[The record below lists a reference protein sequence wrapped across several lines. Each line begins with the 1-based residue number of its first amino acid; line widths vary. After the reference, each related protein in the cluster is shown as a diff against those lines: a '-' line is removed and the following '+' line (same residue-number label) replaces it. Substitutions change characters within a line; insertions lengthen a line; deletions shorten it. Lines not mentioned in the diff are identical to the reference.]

1 MMSLTCAQII
11 FFIKIFTFKC
21 WTIVSHENIWNAMTA
36 ILAFILIFLSC
47 YGVWLYWKFK
57 EKVCTNWVVI
67 SIVTLKCMR
76 KFNASITSKFVWIS
90 RFSLYWNDGSLV
102 PYRICLHSL
111 SLLLKLACFFRV
123 YITIFYSNFLSLNS
137 RWSLLGAITRLSIW
151 IVLMFFRGLWSDLA
165 NSGAN
170 WLCS

>member
-47 YGVWLYWKFK
+47 YGAWLYWKFK
-57 EKVCTNWVVI
+57 EKVCTNRVVI

-76 KFNASITSKFVWIS
+76 KFNASITSKFVRIS
-90 RFSLYWNDGSLV
+90 KIFASNRYWNDGSLV
-102 PYRICLHSL
+102 PYRICLHSS
-111 SLLLKLACFFRV
+111 SLLLKLACFLE
-123 YITIFYSNFLSLNS
+123 YTLLSF
-137 RWSLLGAITRLSIW
+137 TRISW
-151 IVLMFFRGLWSDLA
+151 V
-165 NSGAN
+165 
-170 WLCS
+170 

>member
-1 MMSLTCAQII
+1 MVWLTVRLRTEHLIIGKRDTLTFIILKVHFTLSLCSDNVEMMSLTCAQII

-57 EKVCTNWVVI
+57 EKVCTNLVVI

-90 RFSLYWNDGSLV
+90 RFSLQIDIEMTVL
-102 PYRICLHSL
+102 L
-111 SLLLKLACFFRV
+111 SLIENACILRLFF
-123 YITIFYSNFLSLNS
+123 
-137 RWSLLGAITRLSIW
+137 
-151 IVLMFFRGLWSDLA
+151 
-165 NSGAN
+165 
-170 WLCS
+170 